1 MRRFDPRWTRLALA
15 AALVAPL
22 IAIAPA
28 PAGAAA
34 APPRDTS
41 RFGCPSTLP
50 APFADI
56 DGSVHEQ
63 AIRCMA
69 ALGFV
74 RGRTTTAFDP
84 RANVTRGQLASFLA
98 RYLAFSGAPLDPTD
112 QGFTDVA
119 GSVHE
124 DAINALAQLGIA
136 RGTTASTFGPNRPI
150 TRAQAASLMARTLAA
165 GGPPLT
171 GPDAFADDDTSVH
184 EDAINGVAAIGI
196 VGGIT
201 PDRFAPGADIT
212 RGAAASILA
221 RAHDYA
227 VEAQLTYPAGSLDA
241 VYAALRGDAEVP
253 GPGDD
258 GARGSVELVR
268 TDVDGLLCLTW
279 DIDGPLNDA
288 PTAAHLHTGAVGVA
302 GPVLLPLPVPHVA
315 AGERTYQTTCAPDL
329 DQAAIDAVFA
339 APAAH
344 YVNIHTAARPDG
356 AIRGQLSPIRT
367 PLGTLLSGREVE
379 PGPGEV
385 LVIEGDILV
394 DADGDALVDVLA
406 DGTTLCSAVF
416 YAGEATPVAAHLHKA
431 AAEAVGPVAITL
443 APFDADAPFSDGCI
457 GGLDPAVVA
466 DVAANPAG
474 YYVDVHTDEHPEG
487 AVRGQLGASA
497 LLEADLTGAAEA
509 PGPGDPDGAGE
520 VSLDLVGDGQVCL
533 RLHVRGIDRPTMASI
548 HDGDAGVA
556 GPIVMP
562 LPTPIF
568 GTVFGCVGVEPALFA
583 ALAADPGGYY
593 VNVHTAAFPAGAVRG
608 QLAHQDL
615 GS

>member
-1 MRRFDPRWTRLALA
+1 MRRFDPRWARLTLVGTAVAVITAITPTA
-15 AALVAPL
+15 AA
-22 IAIAPA
+22 
-28 PAGAAA
+28 AGA

-41 RFGCPSTLP
+41 RFGCPSALP
-50 APFADI
+50 DRFSDI
-56 DGSVHEQ
+56 DGSVHQQ

-69 ALGFV
+69 GFGFV
-74 RGRTTTAFDP
+74 QGRTSTTFDP
-84 RANVTRGQLASFLA
+84 RANVTRGQLASFIA
-98 RYLAFSGAPLDPTD
+98 RSMAFSGAPLDPVD
-112 QGFTDVA
+112 QGFTDIA
-119 GSVHE
+119 DSVHE

-136 RGTTASTFGPNRPI
+136 RGTSASTFGPNRPI
-150 TRAQAASLMARTLAA
+150 TRGQAAALVARALAA

-184 EDAINGVAAIGI
+184 EDAINGVAAIGL

-201 PDRFAPGADIT
+201 SERFAPAADIT

-227 VEAQLTYPAGSLDA
+227 VEAQLSYPAGSLDSVA
-241 VYAALRGDAEVP
+241 AALRGDAEVP
-253 GPGDD
+253 GPGDA
-258 GARGSVELVR
+258 GGRGSVELVR

-279 DIDGPLNDA
+279 DIDGPLADTA
-288 PTAAHLHTGAVGVA
+288 TAAHLHTGAAGVA
-302 GPVLLPLPVPHVA
+302 GPVLLPLPVPQVA
-315 AGERTYQTTCAPDL
+315 AGERTYETTCAPDL

-339 APAAH
+339 DPAAH
-344 YVNIHTAARPDG
+344 YVDIHTAARPDG

-367 PLGTLLSGREVE
+367 PLGTLLTAREVE

-406 DGTTLCSAVF
+406 DGRTVCSTVF

-431 AAEAVGPVAITL
+431 APEAVGPVALTL
-443 APFDADAPFSDGCI
+443 APFDPDGPFSDGCI

-466 DVAANPAG
+466 DLVADPAG
-474 YYVDVHTDEHPEG
+474 YYVDVHTDEHPDG
-487 AVRGQLGASA
+487 AIRGQLGASA

-509 PGPGDPDGAGE
+509 PGSGDPDGVGE
-520 VSLDLVGDGQVCL
+520 VSLDLIGDGQLCL
-533 RLHVRGIDRPTMASI
+533 RLHVRGIDRPTMAHI

-556 GPIVMP
+556 GPIGVP

-568 GTVFGCVGVEPALFA
+568 GTVFGCVGVEPPLFA
-583 ALAADPGGYY
+583 AIAADPGGFY
-593 VNVHTAAFPAGAVRG
+593 VDVHTAAFPAGAVRG

-615 GS
+615 GG